1 MKASFLFVLLLLS
14 EALLFSGFKP
24 WYNYYDFAY
33 GTRALSLGNAFT
45 AKADDLTAIYWNPAG
60 IVQTPSA
67 QFYLSYRSD
76 SLRLHEAQNHGS
88 GTDAQTFDYQLEHRL
103 NQIDFFSICLPARL
117 WNRQWRF
124 AFSYYRY
131 IPYGFSGM
139 SESVLSTNSHWVILN
154 RKVVISKGSE
164 GMDAFAF
171 TAALKVHESLSLGIT
186 VQQLFNSGIQQ
197 LQYGP
202 IDPSDYD
209 QYIERLGGRNLILGV
224 LFHPL
229 RPVTVGF
236 SFHSAIRG
244 QLTSSFLSWSTDEA
258 GKRLSQFADGSIG
271 RINIPEHFSV
281 GLSLRPAAFLGLN
294 YEYAAIPWAKGSLSQ
309 YYGSQEPVPFPVKSD
324 FDFQQKNSV
333 SNRFGGEVQL
343 RYKTKPIFLRG
354 GWSRDRQLYVDNHL
368 QQVTLQALSM
378 GIGIELY
385 SYMLV
390 EFAYQHQR
398 GNWSE
403 DGYGLW
409 GGDMPARF
417 TADVIRFS
425 VTYSFHRIFQKD

>member
-1 MKASFLFVLLLLS
+1 MKASFFLVSLLFS
-14 EALLFSGFKP
+14 EALLFPGFKP
-24 WYNYYDFAY
+24 WYNYYNFAY

-76 SLRLHEAQNHGS
+76 SLRLHEVQDHGS
-88 GTDAQTFDYQLEHRL
+88 GADAQTFDYQLEHRL

-117 WNRQWRF
+117 WNRQWGF

-139 SESVLSTNSHWVILN
+139 SESILSTNSHFVILN
-154 RKVVISKGSE
+154 RSVIISKGSE
-164 GMDAFAF
+164 GMDAFGF
-171 TAALKVHESLSLGIT
+171 TAAMKLHESLSLGIT

-202 IDPSDYD
+202 LDPANYD
-209 QYIERLGGRNLILGV
+209 QYIERLGGRNLILGI
-224 LFHPL
+224 LFHPV

-244 QLTSSFLSWSTDEA
+244 QLTSTYLFWSTDAA
-258 GKRLSQFADGSIG
+258 GKRVSQRANESSGG
-271 RINIPEHFSV
+271 INIPEHFSV
-281 GLSLRPAAFLGLN
+281 GLAVRPAAFLSLY
-294 YEYAAIPWAKGSLSQ
+294 YEYAAIPWEKGSLSQ
-309 YYGSQEPVPFPVKSD
+309 YYGSQGAVPFPLKSD
-324 FDFQQKNSV
+324 FNFKQKDSA
-333 SNRFGGEVQL
+333 SNRFGVESRL
-343 RYKTKPIFLRG
+343 HYKTKLIFLRG
-354 GWSRDRQLYVDNHL
+354 GWSRERQLYVDNHL

-403 DGYGLW
+403 DGYSPW
-409 GGDMPARF
+409 GGDIPARY
-417 TADVIRFS
+417 TADVFRFS
-425 VTYSFHRIFQKD
+425 VTYNFSRIFQGD

>member
-1 MKASFLFVLLLLS
+1 MKVSFFFVLLLLS

-24 WYNYYDFAY
+24 WYNYYNFAY

-76 SLRLHEAQNHGS
+76 SLRLHEAQDHGS

-117 WNRQWRF
+117 WKRPWGF

-131 IPYGFSGM
+131 IPYGFTGM
-139 SESVLSTNSHWVILN
+139 SESVLSTNQHWVILN
-154 RKVVISKGSE
+154 RSVVISKGSE
-164 GMDAFAF
+164 GMDAFGF
-171 TAALKVHESLSLGIT
+171 TAAMKVHESLSLGIT
-186 VQQLFNSGIQQ
+186 VQQLFNSGIRQ

-202 IDPSDYD
+202 LDPSDYD
-209 QYIERLGGRNLILGV
+209 QYIERLGGRNLILGI
-224 LFHPL
+224 LF
-229 RPVTVGF
+229 RPVRAVTVGF

-244 QLTSSFLSWSTDEA
+244 QLTSSYLSWSTDAA
-258 GKRLSQFADGSIG
+258 GKRLSQRSDGSSG
-271 RINIPEHFSV
+271 GINIPEHYSI
-281 GLSLRPAAFLGLN
+281 GLAVRPAAFLSLN
-294 YEYAAIPWAKGSLSQ
+294 YEYAAIPWEKGSLSQ
-309 YYGSQEPVPFPVKSD
+309 YYGSQGAVPFPLKSD
-324 FDFQQKNSV
+324 FNFKQKDSV
-333 SNRFGGEVQL
+333 SNRFGGEARL
-343 RYKTKPIFLRG
+343 HYKTKPIFLRG

-368 QQVTLQALSM
+368 QQVTLRALSM

-398 GNWSE
+398 GRWSE
-403 DGYGLW
+403 DGYGPW
-409 GGDMPARF
+409 GGDMPAQYA
-417 TADVIRFS
+417 ADVFRFS
-425 VTYSFHRIFQKD
+425 VTYNFDRIFQRD